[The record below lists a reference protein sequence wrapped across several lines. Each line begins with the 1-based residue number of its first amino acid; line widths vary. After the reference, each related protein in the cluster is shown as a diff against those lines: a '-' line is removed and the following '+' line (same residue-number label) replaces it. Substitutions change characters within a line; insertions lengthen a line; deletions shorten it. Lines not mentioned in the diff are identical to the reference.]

1 MTTAERIRAL
11 EVPSGPV
18 DVVIDTDAYNE
29 IDDQFA
35 ISYLLRSA
43 EKLTCRAI
51 CAAPFLNDRSA
62 SPADGM
68 EKSYNEILKLLSLA
82 GREDMRGSVFRG
94 SDRYLPGERDAVD
107 SPAARALV
115 ELAGGYSAEKPLY
128 VASIGCITNV
138 ASALLID
145 PSIADRI
152 VVVWLGGHSI
162 HHRDTREFNMFQDV
176 AAARVVFGCGAPV
189 VQLPCAGVVSAFRVS
204 GPELER
210 WLVGRNPLAD
220 YLAKNTIAAAES
232 YAKGRPWTRV
242 IWDVTAIGWLLNDND
257 RFMSSALMP
266 TPIPEYDDHY
276 AFDSRRHLYRCVT
289 DINRDGLMEDLF
301 RKLLA

>member
-1 MTTAERIRAL
+1 MTIPERIRAL
-11 EVPSGPV
+11 EVPDGPV
-18 DVVIDTDAYNE
+18 DVVIDTDTYNE

-35 ISYLLRSA
+35 VSYLLRSS

-51 CAAPFLNDRSA
+51 CAAPFLNDRST

-68 EKSYNEILKLLSLA
+68 EKSYGEILKLLSLA
-82 GREDMRGSVFRG
+82 GREDMKSAVFRG
-94 SDRYLPGERDAVD
+94 SDRYLPGEKESVD
-107 SPAARALV
+107 SPAARALID
-115 ELAGGYSAEKPLY
+115 LARGYSSDRPLY

-138 ASALLID
+138 ASALIMD

-162 HHRDTREFNMFQDV
+162 HHHDTREFNMFQDV
-176 AAARVVFGCGAPV
+176 AAARVVFDSGVPL

-204 GPELER
+204 GPELEK

-242 IWDVTAIGWLLNDND
+242 IWDVTAIGWLLNDGG
-257 RFMSSALMP
+257 RFMSSVLMP
-266 TPIPEYDDHY
+266 TPIPEYDNRY
-276 AFDSRRHLYRCVT
+276 GFDQRRHLCRYVT
-289 DINRDGLMEDLF
+289 EIHRDNLMDDLF
-301 RKLLA
+301 RKLLR